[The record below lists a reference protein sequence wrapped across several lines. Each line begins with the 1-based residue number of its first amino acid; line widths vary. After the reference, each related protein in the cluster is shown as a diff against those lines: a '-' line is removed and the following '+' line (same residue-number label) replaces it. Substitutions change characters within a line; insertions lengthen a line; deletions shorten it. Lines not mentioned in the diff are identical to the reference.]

1 MKNARIHVRNNSTGT
16 LVLISEPSA
25 NQYSIEPGARVEISI
40 DHEGEMHGAEIE
52 ITDRYVIFFAPSES
66 TVTILADGIELEPS
80 LQT

>member
-1 MKNARIHVRNNSTGT
+1 
-16 LVLISEPSA
+16 
-25 NQYSIEPGARVEISI
+25 
-40 DHEGEMHGAEIE
+40 MHGAEIE